1 MCAPERW
8 SITWSTPEGQLE
20 AREPT
25 RAEVEVVAAYLSA
38 WYNDD
43 HNRAM
48 MSNEEAMASDEV
60 RAHYDSVWEEGGR
73 NFLLYA
79 GGSLVGDADLRHVAP
94 EAHTAEFAILIG
106 VRDLQG
112 RGFGTRFALMLHA
125 LAFGE
130 LGLDRIY
137 VSIVP
142 ANRGSLRL
150 FEKLGYQRDDSPIA
164 RAYIDENDDVT
175 LSLERQDFL
184 RRHGEKLHALSAAR
198 LG

>member
-79 GGSLVGDADLRHVAP
+79 GGSLVGDAICAMSHPKRTPLNLRFSSVCATSRGAGSAP
-94 EAHTAEFAILIG
+94 ASH
-106 VRDLQG
+106 
-112 RGFGTRFALMLHA
+112 
-125 LAFGE
+125 
-130 LGLDRIY
+130 
-137 VSIVP
+137 
-142 ANRGSLRL
+142 
-150 FEKLGYQRDDSPIA
+150 
-164 RAYIDENDDVT
+164 
-175 LSLERQDFL
+175 
-184 RRHGEKLHALSAAR
+184 
-198 LG
+198 